1 MLLGRETFAA
11 AGVLLICNG
20 PYNDSIKF
28 FSKKRDVVSDVR
40 SMFTENFAEIY
51 RNAILRASNQKQYF
65 KWENTRE
72 IFIHSISG
80 LGYVGN
86 VKDVTLPKKYTD
98 LEDGSHAIGAI
109 KRIESRSR
117 ISTVYG
123 P

>member
-51 RNAILRASNQKQYF
+51 RNAYLERQIKS
-65 KWENTRE
+65 
-72 IFIHSISG
+72 SISNG
-80 LGYVGN
+80 RTR
-86 VKDVTLPKKYTD
+86 VKFSSIRFQD
-98 LEDGSHAIGAI
+98 
-109 KRIESRSR
+109 
-117 ISTVYG
+117 
-123 P
+123 